1 MQRSLIAPLGL
12 AIVLASASAAFT
24 PAAAAGEIY
33 QWKDAKG
40 VTHYSETPPPTGTN
54 YQQREISSGGQ
65 AQASQQ
71 VAAVAPVETAQCTN
85 ARKNIEALKNKGAVQ
100 QDTDGDG
107 KADKTLTD
115 ADRANEMEL
124 ALATVKATCVG
135 TAPAA
140 KP

>member
-1 MQRSLIAPLGL
+1 MHRSLIARLGL
-12 AIVLASASAAFT
+12 AIVLASVAAV
-24 PAAAAGEIY
+24 AAAGEIY
-33 QWKDAKG
+33 QWKDTKG
-40 VTHYSETPPPTGTN
+40 VTHYSETPPPSGTN
-54 YQQREISSGGQ
+54 YQQREINSGGQ

-85 ARKNIEALKNKGAVQ
+85 ARKNIEALKNKGDVQ

>member
-1 MQRSLIAPLGL
+1 MQRSLIAPFGL
-12 AIVLASASAAFT
+12 AIVLASASA
-24 PAAAAGEIY
+24 AAAAGEIY

-54 YQQREISSGGQ
+54 FQQREINSGGQ

-71 VAAVAPVETAQCTN
+71 VAAVAPVETAQCSN

-124 ALATVKATCVG
+124 ALATVKATCIG
-135 TAPAA
+135 TAPTA

>member
-12 AIVLASASAAFT
+12 AIVLASASAV
-24 PAAAAGEIY
+24 AAAGEVY

-40 VTHYSETPPPTGTN
+40 VTHYSETPPPSGT
-54 YQQREISSGGQ
+54 YQQREITSGGQ

-71 VAAVAPVETAQCTN
+71 VAAVATTETPQCTA
-85 ARKNIEALKNKGAVQ
+85 ARKNIELLQGQSAVQ

-107 KADKTLTD
+107 KPDKTLND
-115 ADRANEMEL
+115 ADRANQMEL
-124 ALATVKATCVG
+124 AQATVKATCIG

>member
-24 PAAAAGEIY
+24 PAAAGEVY

-71 VAAVAPVETAQCTN
+71 VAAVATVETAQCTT
-85 ARKNIEALKNKGAVQ
+85 ARKNIEALKNEGAVL

-107 KADKTLTD
+107 KPDKTLND
-115 ADRANEMEL
+115 ADRANQMEL
-124 ALATVKATCVG
+124 AQATVKATCIG
-135 TAPAA
+135 TSPAA

>member
-12 AIVLASASAAFT
+12 AIVLASASAAFA
-24 PAAAAGEIY
+24 PAAAGEIY

-40 VTHYSETPPPTGTN
+40 VTHYSETPPSSGS
-54 YQQREISSGGQ
+54 YQQREIGSGGQ

-71 VAAVAPVETAQCTN
+71 VAAVATVETAQCTT
-85 ARKNIEALKNKGAVQ
+85 ARKNIEALKNEGAVL

-107 KADKTLTD
+107 KPDKTLND
-115 ADRANEMEL
+115 ADRANQMEL
-124 ALATVKATCVG
+124 AQATVKATCIG

>member
-1 MQRSLIAPLGL
+1 MQRSLIAPFGL
-12 AIVLASASAAFT
+12 AIALAAASA
-24 PAAAAGEIY
+24 AAAAGEIY

-40 VTHYSETPPPTGTN
+40 VTHYSETPPPGGTN

-85 ARKNIEALKNKGAVQ
+85 ARKNIEALKNKGDVQ